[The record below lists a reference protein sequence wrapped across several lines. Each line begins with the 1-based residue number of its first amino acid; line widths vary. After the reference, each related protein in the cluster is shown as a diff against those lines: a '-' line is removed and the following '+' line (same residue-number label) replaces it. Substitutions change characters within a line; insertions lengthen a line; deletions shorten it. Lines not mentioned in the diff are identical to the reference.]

1 MSIDLELKDKVAIV
15 TGAGGG
21 IGREIA
27 LALAAEGTSIV
38 VNDIGVSLTG
48 EGGSNSPAEETTG
61 LITQKGGKAVISNES
76 VSTWESAQ
84 LIIKKAIDTFGK
96 IDIVINNAGILRDT
110 IFHKMESS
118 DWESVINVHLNGG
131 FYVSRAAAPYFRE
144 QNSGSYVHMTSTSGL
159 IGNFGQANY
168 SAAKLGIA
176 GLSKSIALD
185 MSRYNVRSNCIA
197 PFAWSRMTN
206 SIPSTTESEKE
217 RVERLK
223 KMTPEKNAPLA
234 VFLASAAAKE
244 VTGQIFSARLNEL
257 FIYNQNRPIKSVH
270 SDSGWTPHEIAER
283 AYPSLRS
290 LMTPNDRS
298 GDVFSW
304 DPI

>member
-1 MSIDLELKDKVAIV
+1 MSIDLELKDKVAVV

-48 EGGSNSPAEETTG
+48 EGGSNSPAEETSG

-76 VSTWESAQ
+76 VSTWDSAQ

-110 IFHKMESS
+110 IFHKMKPS

-185 MSRYNVRSNCIA
+185 MSRFNVRSNCIA

-206 SIPSTTESEKE
+206 SIPSTTEAEKE

-223 KMTPEKNAPLA
+223 KMTPETNAPLA

-244 VTGQIFSARLNEL
+244 VSGQIFSARLNEL

-270 SDSGWTPHEIAER
+270 SDTGWTPHEIAER
-283 AYPSLRS
+283 AYPSLKS
-290 LMTPNDRS
+290 SMTLNERS